1 MTTTRAKGDAPLQ
14 SRAGRITLVHM
25 EDKPT
30 VLIVD
35 DDPGVHEMLTDVL
48 SDEGYAVVA
57 ALNGREGLDRL
68 HERRPDVILLDLM
81 MPVMDGWRFREEMR
95 RIEGAQDIPVVV
107 LSATHSIV
115 DAAKQIQA
123 DGYIAKP
130 FDLDQL
136 LAKLADYAGQKRNV
150 I

>member
-1 MTTTRAKGDAPLQ
+1 MRYYTIYT
-14 SRAGRITLVHM
+14 M
-25 EDKPT
+25 EERPT

-48 SDEGYAVVA
+48 SDEGYDVIA
-57 ALNGREGLDRL
+57 ALNGREGLERL
-68 HERRPDVILLDLM
+68 HERKPDVILLDLM

-95 RIEGAQDIPVVV
+95 HIEGANAIPVVV

-136 LAKLADYAGQKRNV
+136 LAKLADYAGQKRM

>member
-1 MTTTRAKGDAPLQ
+1 
-14 SRAGRITLVHM
+14 M
-25 EDKPT
+25 ERPT

-35 DDPGVHEMLTDVL
+35 DDPGVHEMLSDVL
-48 SDEGYAVVA
+48 SDEGYAVIA
-57 ALNGREGLDRL
+57 ALNGREALERL
-68 HERRPDVILLDLM
+68 AEHRPDVILLDLM
-81 MPVMDGWRFREEMR
+81 MPVMDGWRFREEMHR
-95 RIEGAQDIPVVV
+95 LKGANDIPVVV

-136 LAKLADYAGQKRNV
+136 LAKLADYAPVGGGRRHR

>member
-1 MTTTRAKGDAPLQ
+1 
-14 SRAGRITLVHM
+14 M

-30 VLIVD
+30 VLIID

-48 SDEGYAVVA
+48 SDEGYDVVA
-57 ALNGREGLDRL
+57 ALNGREGLERL

-95 RIEGAQDIPVVV
+95 HLESARDIPVVV

-115 DAAKQIQA
+115 DAARQIKA

-136 LAKLADYAGQKRNV
+136 LAKLAAYAAHRHDV